1 MANATN
7 FSSPIEEYWSHPVS
21 KGFRHL
27 FYIVLPSESSFQYKD
42 EVPDYVNGVSTTA
55 LLSTVQFLFFFQ
67 FIRDHIAD
75 LYRLQT

>member
-55 LLSTVQFLFFFQ
+55 LLSTVQFLGVFFN
-67 FIRDHIAD
+67 
-75 LYRLQT
+75 LYVIT